1 MGWCLADCD
10 EVHVERNLGKLAGL
24 AAFALMMARLGRLL
38 EGDPA
43 SSQWP
48 LILLASVLLG
58 AVGWWLLTQV
68 LPDRRLVLT
77 IFTLGGLFLF
87 LRIGVP
93 HGLTLGLLPSVDTA
107 RFIVAEMSD
116 SIRLIRFGVAPIL
129 ATPGVVAILAGLM
142 WAIGALYVVGVTS
155 GRSALMILPSLVA
168 YLQFAIFDRFHPG
181 LVWMVASASVI
192 ALGVSAVA
200 VERSP
205 ESGRARDPQ
214 GRIIPKGSPTL
225 SLMAA
230 GLVAVIAVAG
240 TTAAAGI
247 VPDQGNIRWR
257 TTATGYGMGGG
268 GFSPSR
274 LVDLRQSI
282 ISRNNDVVFRAAL
295 SERAPPGN
303 SIYWRVETLD
313 HFDGTAWRPS
323 DTSLS
328 RHLPGDPVSTPSQ
341 RYQGTTV
348 DIVQRVQ
355 IDALRTELVPTAGVT
370 TEIHAPDAEDAI
382 APNAFQVTHDASVFY
397 AGGTR
402 RGHTYQI
409 RTVYPAQEA
418 DLVHLATGSDGELS
432 PIFAGAAEAGLFPE
446 VATPGPRVAVEPA
459 DLDSFT
465 RLPDTTP
472 SGIVETAA
480 RVTTGATTD
489 FERAWM
495 LQRWFRDSGN
505 FSYSTEVSTGH
516 SALVLDDWLNDPE
529 SLNYRTGY
537 CEQFAAS
544 MAVLGRSLGIP
555 SRVVWGFT
563 PGTVTAQDGI
573 EIVEVRDTNAHAWV
587 EMWMDGFGWVT
598 FEPTP
603 RGEFLPPSATSAFDP
618 AEFLPQIEAPDPL
631 ATPPLGVP
639 DLDMLR
645 GFPIEPPPP
654 QQQQMRRWWLLVFPA
669 LVLLTSATPLAKALR
684 RRRRVRQIRNGD
696 ITAAWEEIVDRLTDL
711 GREVKP
717 SMTPIEVAEETHYSL
732 LPLAHGYSAAIYGGK
747 TGIAGESDLTQVE
760 DWLTMRFDGM
770 ERARAAVNPRSL
782 LRRRR

>member
-1 MGWCLADCD
+1 M
-10 EVHVERNLGKLAGL
+10 ERNLGKLAGL

-43 SSQWP
+43 SYDWW
-48 LILLASVLLG
+48 LILLASALLG

-68 LPDRRLVLT
+68 IADRRLVLT
-77 IFTLGGLFLF
+77 VFTLGGLLLL
-87 LRIGVP
+87 LRISVP
-93 HGLTLGLLPSVDTA
+93 HGLTLGFLPSVDTA
-107 RFIVAEMSD
+107 RLVAAEISD

-129 ATPGVVAILAGLM
+129 ATPGVVSILAGLM
-142 WAIGALYVVGVTS
+142 WAISALYVAGMTS
-155 GRSALMILPSLVA
+155 GRSVLMILPSLVA

-181 LVWMVASASVI
+181 PIWMVASASAI
-192 ALGVSAVA
+192 ALGISAVA

-205 ESGRARDPQ
+205 ETGRARDPQ
-214 GRIIPKGSPTL
+214 GRIISKGSPAL

-230 GLVAVIAVAG
+230 GLVAAIAVVG
-240 TTAAAGI
+240 TTAAAGL

-257 TTATGYGMGGG
+257 TSSTGYGTGGG

-282 ISRNNDVVFRAAL
+282 ISRNNDVVFRATL
-295 SERAPPGN
+295 SEGAPPGN
-303 SIYWRVETLD
+303 RIYWRVETLD
-313 HFDGTAWRPS
+313 NFDGIGWRPS

-328 RHLPGDPVSTPSQ
+328 RHLPGEPVSGPSQ

-355 IDALRTELVPTAGVT
+355 IDALGSELVPTAGVT
-370 TEIHAPDAEDAI
+370 TEIHEPDAENAI
-382 APNAFQVTHDASVFY
+382 APRAFQVTYDASLFY

-402 RGHTYQI
+402 LGHTYQI

-418 DLVHLATGSDGELS
+418 DLVHLATGRDGELS
-432 PIFAGAAEAGLFPE
+432 PTFAGAAEAGLFPE
-446 VATPGPRVAVEPA
+446 ETPPGPRVAVEPA

-472 SGIVETAA
+472 PGIFETAA
-480 RVTTGATTD
+480 RVTIGATTD
-489 FERAWM
+489 FEKAWM
-495 LQRWFRDSGN
+495 LQRWFRDSGS
-505 FSYSTEVSTGH
+505 FAYSTEVSTGH
-516 SALVLDDWLNDPE
+516 SALVLDDWLNDPD

-544 MAVLGRSLGIP
+544 MAVLGRALGIP

-563 PGTVTAQDGI
+563 PGTVTVQDGI
-573 EIVEVRDTNAHAWV
+573 EVVEVRDTNAHAWV

-618 AEFLPQIEAPDPL
+618 AEFLPQVEAPDPL
-631 ATPPLGVP
+631 VTTPLGVP
-639 DLDMLR
+639 DLDLLR
-645 GFPIEPPPP
+645 GFPIEPPPA
-654 QQQQMRRWWLLVFPA
+654 QQQQALPWWLLMFPA
-669 LVLLTSATPLAKALR
+669 LVFLASATPLAKTLR
-684 RRRRVRQIRNGD
+684 RRRRIRQIRKGD
-696 ITAAWEEIVDRLTDL
+696 ITAAWDEIVDRLTDL

-732 LPLAHGYSAAIYGGK
+732 LPLAQGYSAAIYGGK
-747 TGIAGESDLTQVE
+747 TEIAGESDLTQVE
-760 DWLTMRFDGM
+760 DWLTLGFDGM